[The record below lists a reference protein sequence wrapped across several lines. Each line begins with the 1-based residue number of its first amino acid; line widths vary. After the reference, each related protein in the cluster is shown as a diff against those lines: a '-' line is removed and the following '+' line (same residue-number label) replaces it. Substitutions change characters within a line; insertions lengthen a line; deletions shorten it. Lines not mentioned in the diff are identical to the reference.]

1 MTEAASVYGEALYAL
16 AKDENKSELMLKQLK
31 ALDESF
37 AQEPEFLRLLSAPNL
52 SKIERKGILDTC
64 FKNKV
69 DAYLLNFL
77 KILMEKGYIRQFSNC
92 VQVFRERYNEDHGI
106 MPVSAVTAIPMS
118 DGQKEKLVAILR
130 GVPMDRIDGVVS
142 ALVRGG
148 VKVLEFTFDHA
159 EPDCVKAN
167 AEKIRRTVEKFGDRV
182 LVGCGTTLT
191 VEEVEAA
198 HNAGACLMISPNVDE
213 AVIRRA
219 RELDMVAMPGALT
232 PTEIV
237 AAYNMGA
244 DIVKLFPAGE
254 LGLGYIKAVRGPLK
268 HIPMSAVGGVKPE
281 NVSEYLDAG
290 VCGFGVGGPLVL
302 AKAVKSGDDAA
313 IEERARAFTDAIK
326 AWEAAK

>member
-1 MTEAASVYGEALYAL
+1 MTHEQIL
-16 AKDENKSELMLKQLK
+16 ARI
-31 ALDESF
+31 
-37 AQEPEFLRLLSAPNL
+37 QE
-52 SKIERKGILDTC
+52 
-64 FKNKV
+64 
-69 DAYLLNFL
+69 
-77 KILMEKGYIRQFSNC
+77 
-92 VQVFRERYNEDHGI
+92 
-106 MPVSAVTAIPMS
+106 
-118 DGQKEKLVAILR
+118 EKLVAILR
-130 GVPMDRIDGVVS
+130 GVPMNRIEGVVG

-167 AEKIRRTVEKFGDRV
+167 AEKIRWTVEHFGDQV

-219 RELDMVAMPGALT
+219 KELGMVAMPGALT

-281 NVSEYLDAG
+281 NVGEYLDAG

-313 IEERARAFTDAIK
+313 IEERAKAFVDAIK

>member
-1 MTEAASVYGEALYAL
+1 MTHEQVL
-16 AKDENKSELMLKQLK
+16 ARI
-31 ALDESF
+31 
-37 AQEPEFLRLLSAPNL
+37 QE
-52 SKIERKGILDTC
+52 
-64 FKNKV
+64 
-69 DAYLLNFL
+69 
-77 KILMEKGYIRQFSNC
+77 
-92 VQVFRERYNEDHGI
+92 
-106 MPVSAVTAIPMS
+106 
-118 DGQKEKLVAILR
+118 EKLVAILR
-130 GVPMDRIDGVVS
+130 GVPMDRIDGVVG

-148 VKVLEFTFDHA
+148 VRILEFTFDHA

-167 AEKIRRTVEKFGDRV
+167 AEKIRRTVEKFGDQV

-198 HNAGACLMISPNVDE
+198 YNAGACLMISPNVDE

-219 RELDMVAMPGALT
+219 KELGMVTMPGALT

-281 NVSEYLDAG
+281 NVCEYLDAG

-313 IEERARAFTDAIK
+313 IEERAKAFTDAIK

>member
-1 MTEAASVYGEALYAL
+1 MTCEQVL
-16 AKDENKSELMLKQLK
+16 ARI
-31 ALDESF
+31 
-37 AQEPEFLRLLSAPNL
+37 QE
-52 SKIERKGILDTC
+52 
-64 FKNKV
+64 
-69 DAYLLNFL
+69 
-77 KILMEKGYIRQFSNC
+77 
-92 VQVFRERYNEDHGI
+92 
-106 MPVSAVTAIPMS
+106 
-118 DGQKEKLVAILR
+118 EKLVAILR

-159 EPDCVKAN
+159 EPDFLKAN
-167 AEKIRRTVEKFGDRV
+167 SEKIRRTVEKFGDQV

-213 AVIRRA
+213 AVICRA

-281 NVSEYLDAG
+281 NVGEYLDAG
-290 VCGFGVGGPLVL
+290 VCGFGVGRQLVL
-302 AKAVKSGDDAA
+302 SKAVKSGDDAA
-313 IEERARAFTDAIK
+313 IEARAKEFTDAIK